1 MSRDESEFNLVTPQ
15 ELFSYEA
22 MRNNLALN
30 GVQNLAIIFNPVL
43 AKVELCRMI
52 TKKIKIQ
59 EVSKML
65 ITNVNII
72 TEKIPCGY
80 INVEDDVITDV
91 GYMENCPSS
100 NDVYDGKGCF
110 AVPGF
115 IDAHTHLYNND
126 YGYFDKAFNCGIT
139 LVAVSPDSS
148 KPVGGEIKLVSTKT
162 KETVGVCGIKLALGE
177 NPSKNFENATEIVLE
192 EIEKA
197 ESAVF
202 LHVHSKEDI
211 DLVKGKNVVFVHGTD
226 CQGKCRIIAGPM
238 LTDISKKEMEK
249 LSYENL
255 VRQYKEGSVIAIC
268 SDHPETPVDFLQLY
282 AQLVVKYGVDKDDAL
297 LMITK
302 NPAQLLGVDDC
313 YGSIKINQ
321 KGGVLIFDRHPMDFY
336 SRLIK
341 IL

>member
-1 MSRDESEFNLVTPQ
+1 
-15 ELFSYEA
+15 
-22 MRNNLALN
+22 
-30 GVQNLAIIFNPVL
+30 
-43 AKVELCRMI
+43 
-52 TKKIKIQ
+52 
-59 EVSKML
+59 ML

-72 TEKIPCGY
+72 TEKIENGY
-80 INVEDDVITDV
+80 IKLENSVITDV
-91 GYMENCPSS
+91 GSMGNCPK
-100 NDVYDGKGCF
+100 DDDIYDGKGCY

-126 YGYFDKAFNCGIT
+126 YEYFDKAYNSGIT

-148 KPVGGEIKLVSTKT
+148 KPVGGEVKIVSTAT
-162 KETVGVCGIKLALGE
+162 KETVGVAGIKLALGE
-177 NPSKNFENATEIVLE
+177 NPLKKVENTNEIVLE

-197 ESAVF
+197 KGTVF

-211 DLVKGKNVVFVHGTD
+211 DLVKGKDVVFVHGTD
-226 CQGKCRIIAGPM
+226 CQGKCKIIAGPM
-238 LTDISKKEMEK
+238 LTDISKKEMEN
-249 LSYENL
+249 LSYENMA
-255 VRQYKEGSVIAIC
+255 RQYKEGSLIAIC

-282 AQLVVKYGVDKDDAL
+282 GQIAVKYGVDKDDAL
-297 LMITK
+297 LMITR

-321 KGGVLIFDRHPMDFY
+321 KGGVLLFDSHPMDFY

>member
-1 MSRDESEFNLVTPQ
+1 
-15 ELFSYEA
+15 
-22 MRNNLALN
+22 
-30 GVQNLAIIFNPVL
+30 
-43 AKVELCRMI
+43 
-52 TKKIKIQ
+52 
-59 EVSKML
+59 ML

-72 TEKIPCGY
+72 TEKINNGY
-80 INVEDDVITDV
+80 IKLENGVITDV
-91 GYMENCPSS
+91 GSMENCPK
-100 NDVYDGKGCF
+100 DTEVYDGKGCF

-148 KPVGGEIKLVSTKT
+148 KPVGGEVKIVSTKT
-162 KETVGVCGIKLALGE
+162 RETVGVAGVKLALGE
-177 NPSKNFENATEIVLE
+177 NPLKNFESTNEIVAK

-197 ESAVF
+197 EDTVF

-238 LTDISKKEMEK
+238 LTDISKKEMEN

-255 VRQYKEGSVIAIC
+255 ARQYKEGSLIAIC

-282 AQLVVKYGVDKDDAL
+282 GQIAVKYGVDKDDAL
-297 LMITK
+297 LMITR
-302 NPAQLLGVDDC
+302 NPAQLLGIDDC

-321 KGGVLIFDRHPMDFY
+321 KGGVLLFDSHPMDFY